1 MQAPNLLAMASYL
14 LVISVIFLLVCFSVH
29 PLEVGSLTSPLK
41 PEIKRCDFA
50 SDFLFGA
57 SSAATQIEGSAKDGG
72 RGPSIWDAFV
82 RKYPGGLR
90 DGSNKAIDSYRRYRE
105 DVKLLKDLGVDSYRF
120 SISWTRI
127 LPNGSLSGGVNQEG
141 IYHYNSLINELI
153 KYGIKPFVTILHFDS
168 PLALEKKYG
177 GPLSRSFV
185 DDFKDYTEI
194 LFRTFGDRVK
204 NWITINEPLIVAKYG
219 YDLGLPPQ
227 GRCTDRKTCRAGN
240 SSTEPYIVAHNLLLA
255 HATAFRLYSEKFQEK
270 QGGQIGLTLLGEY
283 YEPYSESSDDKAAAK
298 RAMDFELGWFMEPLV
313 YGDYPRIMREIVK
326 DRLPT
331 FSAEEKKLIQGS
343 FDFIGIN
350 YYTSRYAK
358 NIPIDLRA
366 TPISFSVDESVN
378 ITADKNGVL
387 MGPRAEGTLFIYIY
401 PQGLQKILEFIKKE
415 YQNPTI
421 YITENGVTEKRNDSL
436 PINVA
441 LEDQHRINYVVQHLY
456 HIRKA
461 IENGVNVKGYF
472 YWSIFDDFE
481 WIDGYLARFGLYY
494 IDYKNNLTRIPK
506 DSLRWYKGCS
516 RNTGL
521 IIRCNFPS
529 DFSFGASTA
538 AAQIEGSTKEGGRG
552 PSIWDAY
559 LQKYPGVRDGSNLNT
574 AIDSYKRYRE
584 DLKHLRDLGVD
595 SYRFSIS
602 WTRILP
608 RIKPFVTILH
618 NDAPQA
624 LEEKYGGPLNRSFVG
639 DFKDYVEI
647 LFRTFGDRVKN
658 WITINEPQN
667 YAKFGYDI
675 GMAPQVRCSD
685 RKICT
690 AGNSATEPYIVTHN
704 LLLAHATAFRLY
716 REKFEAKQRGQI
728 GLSFV
733 AQYFEPY
740 SESLDDIAAA
750 RRAMDFEFGWFVEP
764 LVHGDY
770 PRIMREI
777 VKDRL
782 PTFSAK
788 EKNLIKGSFNFI
800 GLNYYTSR
808 YAKSIP
814 INLRAT
820 PISYTTD
827 EFVNITV
834 EKNGV
839 LIGPQAEGIGYIY
852 KYPQGLQK
860 MLEFIKQ
867 EYRNPNI
874 YITENGLTEKRNDSL
889 PVDMVLKDQHRID
902 NVIQHLQ
909 HIRKAIENGVKVK
922 GYFYWSLFDDFE
934 WGDGFIP
941 RFGLYYI
948 DYKNNLTRIPKDS
961 VRWFQEFLKR

>member
-1 MQAPNLLAMASYL
+1 MEAEDQASGTPSFENIQEDSAME
-14 LVISVIFLLVCFSVH
+14 VI
-29 PLEVGSLTSPLK
+29 
-41 PEIKRCDFA
+41 R
-50 SDFLFGA
+50 
-57 SSAATQIEGSAKDGG
+57 
-72 RGPSIWDAFV
+72 PSIHTGDT
-82 RKYPGGLR
+82 G
-90 DGSNKAIDSYRRYRE
+90 
-105 DVKLLKDLGVDSYRF
+105 
-120 SISWTRI
+120 
-127 LPNGSLSGGVNQEG
+127 
-141 IYHYNSLINELI
+141 
-153 KYGIKPFVTILHFDS
+153 
-168 PLALEKKYG
+168 
-177 GPLSRSFV
+177 

-227 GRCTDRKTCRAGN
+227 GRCTNRKTCRAGN

-343 FDFIGIN
+343 LDFIGIN

-378 ITADKNGVL
+378 IT
-387 MGPRAEGTLFIYIY
+387 
-401 PQGLQKILEFIKKE
+401 
-415 YQNPTI
+415 
-421 YITENGVTEKRNDSL
+421 GVTEKRNDSL

-441 LEDQHRINYVVQHLY
+441 LEDQHRINYVVQHLC

-461 IENGVNVKGYF
+461 IE
-472 YWSIFDDFE
+472 
-481 WIDGYLARFGLYY
+481 
-494 IDYKNNLTRIPK
+494 
-506 DSLRWYKGCS
+506 
-516 RNTGL
+516 
-521 IIRCNFPS
+521 
-529 DFSFGASTA
+529 
-538 AAQIEGSTKEGGRG
+538 
-552 PSIWDAY
+552 
-559 LQKYPGVRDGSNLNT
+559 
-574 AIDSYKRYRE
+574 
-584 DLKHLRDLGVD
+584 
-595 SYRFSIS
+595 
-602 WTRILP
+602 
-608 RIKPFVTILH
+608 
-618 NDAPQA
+618 
-624 LEEKYGGPLNRSFVG
+624 G

-827 EFVNITV
+827 EFVNIT
-834 EKNGV
+834 
-839 LIGPQAEGIGYIY
+839 
-852 KYPQGLQK
+852 
-860 MLEFIKQ
+860 
-867 EYRNPNI
+867 
-874 YITENGLTEKRNDSL
+874 GLTEKRDDSL

-961 VRWFQEFLKR
+961 VRWFQEFLKRDDFKDYVEILFRTFGDRVKNWITINEPQNYAKFGYDIGMAPQVRCSDRKICTAGNSATEPYIVTHNLLLAHATAFRLYREKFEEKQRGQIGLSFVAQYFEPYSESLDDIAAARRAMDFEFGWFVEPLVHGDYPRIMREIVKDRLPTFSAQEKNLIKGSFNFIGLNYYTSRYAKSIPINLHATPISNTADEFVNITGLTEKRNDSLPVDMVLKDQHRIDYVIQHLQHIRKAIENGVKVKGYIYWSLFDDFEWGDGYIPRFGLYYIDYKNNLTRIPKDSVRWFQEFLKR